1 MIYAL
6 IRAVIKRLDC
16 LMCFRSSFW
25 NLLTFRWL
33 AAWAGPT
40 KLLIEKSLKQTK
52 MKKKRSGWNQ
62 NPNPVAVSLI
72 YILYSLPLVSQLDIK
87 LCITQV
93 PSKSHVKAGHV
104 DCNFDI
110 LDIYSFY
117 VKVSDT
123 NGNGGL
129 REVFVCIKFQ
139 HESYLI
145 SVSGESFRHQININQ
160 ITPDFFL

>member
-1 MIYAL
+1 MVSCLDWPYQNFS
-6 IRAVIKRLDC
+6 RKVIEADKD
-16 LMCFRSSFW
+16 
-25 NLLTFRWL
+25 
-33 AAWAGPT
+33 
-40 KLLIEKSLKQTK
+40 E
-52 MKKKRSGWNQ
+52 KKRSGWNQ
-62 NPNPVAVSLI
+62 NPSPAAASLI
-72 YILYSLPLVSQLDIK
+72 YILNSLPLVSQLDIK

-129 REVFVCIKFQ
+129 REVLVCIKFQ

-145 SVSGESFRHQININQ
+145 SVSGETFRHQININQ
-160 ITPDFFL
+160 ITPEFCL